1 MMRKTLQSLLCG
13 LALLASTTVLAEP
26 DYLVDADWLSEHIDD
41 EKLVVLETRY
51 HPHRYHSIGH
61 IPGAIQ
67 VKRFKDLAD
76 NQSLTVTR
84 FPSRE
89 QFQQTLRN
97 WGVSMDS
104 TVVLYDDTRTVTSA
118 RLWLLLKLYGFP
130 MDQVKVLNGGTIGW
144 SAFEDMTREA
154 TAAPTPSTIELK
166 QADASMFVEFPEIYD
181 EVALGKKS
189 QVVLIDARPTERYA
203 GASHHGVAK
212 GHIPGAINII
222 SVEGTDSQSQTWLSD
237 DDVAALYQSV
247 PKDKT
252 VYVYCDDG
260 FRMSLAYQQLT
271 HLGYQDVRVYNG
283 GWSQWGNWLDV
294 PTVTG
299 DKPYDGDFDL

>member
-1 MMRKTLQSLLCG
+1 MKSTLLSLLMAIG
-13 LALLASTTVLAEP
+13 LSISPFAWTKP
-26 DYLVDADWLSEHIDD
+26 DYLVDADWLAEHIDD
-41 EKLVVLETRY
+41 DNLVVLEVRY
-51 HPHRYHSIGH
+51 HPHRYHSVGH

-97 WGVSMDS
+97 WGVTMNS
-104 TVVLYDDTRTVTSA
+104 TLVIYDDTNTVTSA
-118 RLWLLLKLYGFP
+118 RLWVLLKLYGFP
-130 MDQVKVLNGGTIGW
+130 MEQVKVLNGGTIGW
-144 SAFEDMTREA
+144 SAFEEMSQEA
-154 TAAPTPSTIELK
+154 TPPRARSNIELK
-166 QADASMFVEFPEIYD
+166 PADQSIYVEFPDIYD
-181 EVALGKKS
+181 HVAMGKQS
-189 QVVLIDARPTERYA
+189 DIVLIDARPTDRYA
-203 GASHHGVAK
+203 GGSHHGVAE
-212 GHIPGAINII
+212 GHIPGAINIV
-222 SVEGTDSQSQTWLSD
+222 SMEGVDGQTQTWRSD
-237 DDVAALYQSV
+237 EALAELYKSV

-271 HLGYQDVRVYNG
+271 HLGYQDVRLYNG
-283 GWSQWGNWLDV
+283 GWSQWGNWLDL

-299 DKPYDGDFDL
+299 DKPFAGDFEL

>member
-1 MMRKTLQSLLCG
+1 MRNILWIL
-13 LALLASTTVLAEP
+13 LLAGGQLCSAVAMAEA
-26 DYLVDADWLSEHIDD
+26 DFLVDADWLAEHIDND
-41 EKLVVLETRY
+41 NLIVLETRY
-51 HPHRYHSIGH
+51 HPHRYYTVGH

-89 QFQQTLRN
+89 QFQETLRS
-97 WGVSMDS
+97 WGVRMDS
-104 TVVLYDDTRTVTSA
+104 TLVLYDDTRTVTSA
-118 RLWLLLKLYGFP
+118 RLWVLLKLYGFP
-130 MDQVKVLNGGTIGW
+130 MDQVKVLNGGTIAW
-144 SAFEDMTREA
+144 SAFEEMTQEQ
-154 TAAPTPSTIELK
+154 TPVPKRSAIELK
-166 QADASMFVEFPEIYD
+166 PADRSMFVHFPEMYD
-181 EVALGKKS
+181 QVAMGKTS
-189 QVVLIDARPTERYA
+189 LVVLIDARPTERYI
-203 GASHHGVAK
+203 GGSHHAVAE

-222 SVEGTDSQSQTWLSD
+222 SMEGTDGESQTWLPD
-237 DDVAALYQSV
+237 EALAALYQTV

-271 HLGYQDVRVYNG
+271 HLGYKDVRLFDG
-283 GWSQWGNWLDV
+283 GWSQWGNWLDL

-299 DKPYDGDFDL
+299 DKPYSGDFEL

>member
-1 MMRKTLQSLLCG
+1 MKSTLLSLLMAIG
-13 LALLASTTVLAEP
+13 LTISPFAWAKP
-26 DYLVDADWLSEHIDD
+26 DYLVDADWLAEHIDD
-41 EKLVVLETRY
+41 DNLVVLEVRY
-51 HPHRYHSIGH
+51 HPHRYHSVGH

-76 NQSLTVTR
+76 NQSLTVKR

-97 WGVSMDS
+97 WGVTMNS
-104 TVVLYDDTRTVTSA
+104 TLVIYDDTRTVTSA
-118 RLWLLLKLYGFP
+118 RLWVLLKLYGFP
-130 MDQVKVLNGGTIGW
+130 MEQVKVLNGGTIAW
-144 SAFEDMTREA
+144 SAFEEITQEPTRARE
-154 TAAPTPSTIELK
+154 PGNIELAP
-166 QADASMFVEFPEIYD
+166 ADRSMFVEFPEVYD
-181 EVALGKKS
+181 YVSEGKTS
-189 QVVLIDARPTERYA
+189 DIVLIDARPTDRYA
-203 GASHHGVAK
+203 GGSHHGVAE

-222 SVEGTDSQSQTWLSD
+222 SMDGTDGQSQTWRSD
-237 DDVAALYQSV
+237 EVLADMYKSV

-271 HLGYQDVRVYNG
+271 HLGYQDVRLYNG
-283 GWSQWGNWLDV
+283 GWSQWGNWLDL

-299 DKPYDGDFDL
+299 DKPFAGDFEL